1 MKPETTADAT
11 RSLSDDAKCRKSTED
26 AYDTIARWQ
35 QCQFAQRQRQ
45 RHTIHLAVQHNSHG
59 IHKVP
64 IHSHG
69 ASEAIHSTC
78 IASSSMSHQECS
90 QQCRSHQQLTCSNA
104 CPQVWRSFCLVPMAP
119 WSRLSS
125 DVRIR
130 LSARCHHRC
139 CRRNRCHQ
147 RRSCFCT
154 SERQPEPQ
162 QPIPA

>member
-1 MKPETTADAT
+1 MRIGEGIGIVHAEQP
-11 RSLSDDAKCRKSTED
+11 SRKLLLASNEMPRHLQN
-26 AYDTIARWQ
+26 A
-35 QCQFAQRQRQ
+35 QRQ